1 MNHQDK
7 GLKRDTIDKFYTK
20 EDVVRKCINLIKA
33 HIVINSNDLIIE
45 PSAGGGAFIK
55 YINGLSNNQLYMDI
69 EPQHKD
75 VIKTDYLKYTHI
87 SHNNKTHLIGN
98 PPFGRQAS
106 MAKKFIKKSCEYA
119 DSISFILPKSFKKE
133 SFQNT
138 FQLNYHLIVNEDLP
152 VNSFTINDIEYD
164 VPCVFQIWIKKD
176 FNREKKEKEIP
187 NGFTFV
193 KKIEQP
199 DISFRRVGVYA
210 GKVDTNIEDKSE
222 QSHYFIKFTK
232 DVDVSSLHNI
242 EFDKDNTVGPR
253 SISKP
258 ELIEKFNE
266 IL

>member
-87 SHNNKTHLIGN
+87 SHNKTHLIGN

-193 KKIEQP
+193 KKNEQP

>member
-1 MNHQDK
+1 MNNQDK

-20 EDVVRKCINLIKA
+20 EVVVENCVNLIKSN
-33 HIVINSNDLIIE
+33 IDINSNDLIIE
-45 PSAGGGAFIK
+45 PSAGAGAFIK
-55 YINGLSNNQLYMDI
+55 YIKKLS
-69 EPQHKD
+69 
-75 VIKTDYLKYTHI
+75 
-87 SHNNKTHLIGN
+87 
-98 PPFGRQAS
+98 
-106 MAKKFIKKSCEYA
+106 
-119 DSISFILPKSFKKE
+119 
-133 SFQNT
+133 
-138 FQLNYHLIVNEDLP
+138 NEDLP
-152 VNSFTINDIEYD
+152 THSFTMNNIEYD
-164 VPCVFQIWIKKD
+164 VPCVFQIWIKKS

-187 NGFTFV
+187 NGFNFV
-193 KKIEQP
+193 KKNEQP

-232 DVDVSSLHNI
+232 QVDVSSLHNI